1 MGKYLNVAPGEE
13 ESSFLPFL
21 GFFLGTQEVWSYTK
35 KKGGLTYLLLN
46 VRYAPNTDQVSQM
59 YDLDFIILPYKTKN
73 SEDPRS

>member
-35 KKGGLTYLLLN
+35 KKGGLTYLLLMS
-46 VRYAPNTDQVSQM
+46 AMLQILTQVSQM

>member
-46 VRYAPNTDQVSQM
+46 VRYAPNTDPSV
-59 YDLDFIILPYKTKN
+59 TN
-73 SEDPRS
+73 V

>member
-59 YDLDFIILPYKTKN
+59 YDLDFIILLYKTKN